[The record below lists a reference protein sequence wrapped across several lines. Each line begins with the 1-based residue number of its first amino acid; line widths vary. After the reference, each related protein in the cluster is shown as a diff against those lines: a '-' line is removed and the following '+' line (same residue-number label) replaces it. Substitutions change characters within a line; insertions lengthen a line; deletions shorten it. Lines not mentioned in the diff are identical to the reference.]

1 MGKGCAA
8 PNMDGVMVDMDAP
21 FGDQGADPMGD
32 PLAGLDAALGGAM
45 DEATDQGG
53 GAGTPDMGVPPD
65 AAAADAPMDALEAP
79 EDPDMPPPDDPIV

>member
-45 DEATDQGG
+45 D
-53 GAGTPDMGVPPD
+53 
-65 AAAADAPMDALEAP
+65 
-79 EDPDMPPPDDPIV
+79 